1 MNQLHLRLLSPL
13 LGPLLAFGFS
23 LGYAAPAAAQNESAN
38 IQEEMSPE
46 QFKAAG
52 LEKLTPGELEKL
64 NHWLQ
69 GYREKTEEKAA
80 SKATNRE
87 KLHLI
92 VSRVDGIVQGISY
105 KQIIP
110 LEDGS
115 QWEITDRTPR
125 YDGPPKDH
133 PATGVYKTIFGWK
146 MRMAGVGEYYV
157 VPVGKQQ

>member
-1 MNQLHLRLLSPL
+1 MNRHHLRFFSLL

-23 LGYAAPAAAQNESAN
+23 LGYATTAAAQNEKAS

-52 LEKLTPGELEKL
+52 LEKLTPAELEKL
-64 NHWLQ
+64 NRWLQ
-69 GYREKTEEKAA
+69 GDREKIEEKAA
-80 SKATNRE
+80 SKAVKHE

-92 VSRVDGIVQGISY
+92 VSRVDGVVQGISTR
-105 KQIIP
+105 QIIP

-133 PATGVYKTIFGWK
+133 PATAVYKTFFGWK
-146 MRMAGVGEYYV
+146 IRMAGVGEYYV
-157 VPVGKQQ
+157 VPVGKQ